1 MISITKISKK
11 ESILPERLYLMLM
24 AFKQNGHSLMV
35 MVMGVG
41 FLYFQMVS
49 FLKKQSLTMAKLFQ
63 IENGIE
69 KVSCFTDLIVNRCWS
84 RSLMRMAN
92 CWKKERKSI
101 IGNFLI
107 MGLSMKI
114 MIMSLLR
121 QLYLMIPVFGS

>member
-11 ESILPERLYLMLM
+11 ESILPERLYLMMM
-24 AFKQNGHSLMV
+24 AFIQNGHSLMV

-49 FLKKQSLTMAKLFQ
+49 FMKKHSLTMAKLFQ
-63 IENGIE
+63 IENGIV
-69 KVSCFTDLIVNRCWS
+69 KVSCFTDLILNHCWS

-92 CWKKERKSI
+92 CWKKERKNI
-101 IGNFLI
+101 IGNFMI

-114 MIMSLLR
+114 MIMCLLR
-121 QLYLMIPVFGS
+121 QPYLMIPVFGS